1 MEKDRDTRF
10 IAVIALIVGV
20 IALTIGFAS
29 YTLDYLLEGKAHG
42 IAGMGGDGTF
52 KVGFTIDKDKM
63 VTGDVEPDPSD
74 GVEATV
80 GNVSKTMITNLN
92 ATFTEPGQSVTYKF
106 YSLNEGTQDAFLKA
120 VTYGNVDS
128 RHNFRRCTPG
138 PGTTK
143 AYIEEACNDIHVKI
157 KVGKDEYS
165 SSRPEVRGHILP
177 KDFSEEIT
185 VTIYYDSNG
194 HRADGP
200 FRVVFGDIGLT
211 YSIQD

>member
-20 IALTIGFAS
+20 LALTVGFAS
-29 YTLDYLLEGKAHG
+29 YTLDYLLEGKTHA
-42 IAGMGGDGTF
+42 IAGAGTF

-63 VTGDVEPDPSD
+63 VFGDVKAEPSD
-74 GVEATV
+74 GASATIA
-80 GNVSKTMITNLN
+80 NVSKTMITNLN

-106 YSLNEGTQDAFLKA
+106 YSINEGSQDAFLKA

-128 RHNFRRCTPG
+128 RHNFRRCIPG
-138 PGTTK
+138 PATTK
-143 AYIEEACNDIHVKI
+143 AQIDEACNDIHVKI
-157 KVGKDEYS
+157 KVGNDEYN
-165 SSRPEVRGHILP
+165 SSRPEVRGHIVP
-177 KDFSEEIT
+177 KDFSEDIT